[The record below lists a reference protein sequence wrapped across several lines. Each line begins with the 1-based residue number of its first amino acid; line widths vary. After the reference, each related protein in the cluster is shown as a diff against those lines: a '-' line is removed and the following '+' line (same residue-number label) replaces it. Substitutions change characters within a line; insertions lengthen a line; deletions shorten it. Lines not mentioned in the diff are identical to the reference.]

1 MEVFYRAGT
10 AGTRLA
16 GRLATARAN
25 AALGKEGVCDGIHYH
40 DWFR

>member
-16 GRLATARAN
+16 GRLATAGVKRSP
-25 AALGKEGVCDGIHYH
+25 GEGGDCEGINYH